1 MESEI
6 FPVVASDQYA
16 EKKKKKK
23 KKKMPPNSLHLSSSP
38 SMISKR
44 RLLVS
49 SMEIYLKKDIKIIH
63 TIIS

>member
-16 EKKKKKK
+16 EKEKKRKKLS
-23 KKKMPPNSLHLSSSP
+23 PNSLHLSSSP

-44 RLLVS
+44 GLLVS
-49 SMEIYLKKDIKIIH
+49 SMEIYLKKNI
-63 TIIS
+63 

>member
-16 EKKKKKK
+16 EKEKKKKLS
-23 KKKMPPNSLHLSSSP
+23 PNSLHLSSSP

-44 RLLVS
+44 GLLVS
-49 SMEIYLKKDIKIIH
+49 SMEIYLKKNI
-63 TIIS
+63 